1 MKKQIALF
9 SLVTAALLAVPATNF
24 AQDANNTPPAATPAK
39 KHAGI
44 PFAGK
49 ITAVDTTANTVTV
62 AAADGSLTL
71 NVTSTTKITKDKNP
85 ATLADFAVGDQVAG
99 AYKKDGD
106 KLNATVLHNGKAGK
120 KKKAE

>member
-9 SLVTAALLAVPATNF
+9 SLVTAALIAVPAINF
-24 AQDANNTPPAATPAK
+24 AQDATTPPAASAK
-39 KHAGI
+39 KHAGQT
-44 PFAGK
+44 FTGK

-71 NVTSTTKITKDKNP
+71 NVTSTTKITKDKNS

-120 KKKAE
+120 KKKAEK

>member
-24 AQDANNTPPAATPAK
+24 AQDATTPPAASAK
-39 KHAGI
+39 KHAGQT
-44 PFAGK
+44 FAGK

-71 NVTSTTKITKDKNP
+71 NVTSTTKITKDKNS